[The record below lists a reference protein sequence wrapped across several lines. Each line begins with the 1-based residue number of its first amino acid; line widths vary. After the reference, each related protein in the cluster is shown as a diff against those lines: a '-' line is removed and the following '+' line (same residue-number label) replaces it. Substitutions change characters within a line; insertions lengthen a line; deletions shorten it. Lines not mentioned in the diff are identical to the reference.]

1 MSIRFLISCL
11 ALGLLAAGGCAEWP
25 KVVTDFDSSA
35 EFSAFRTFAFSGITD
50 RGKEVGPSD
59 NSPLRGRIKE
69 MVVEQLAAKGLRQVG
84 VEDRPDLLVHIFF
97 GVKDKQHVQS
107 TGMTPGLYGPGYGW
121 GPGYYGR
128 GAGYNGMGPG
138 YYGRQVEAYEY
149 HDGEWDRVNSNRVTT
164 YEERV
169 GTLIVDLAAPSKKEL
184 VWRSVIKAALGDN
197 LEENFQMANKGVA
210 KAFKDYPPGK

>member
-1 MSIRFLISCL
+1 LKLQQLIEITAARVL
-11 ALGLLAAGGCAEWP
+11 ALGLLAAGGCAGP
-25 KVVTDFDSSA
+25 KVITDFDPSV
-35 EFSAFRTFAFSGITD
+35 EFSAFRTFAFSGLMD
-50 RGKEVGPSD
+50 RGREIGVSD
-59 NSPLRGRIKE
+59 NSPLRRRIIE
-69 MVVEQLAAKGLRQVG
+69 MVDEQLAAKGLRQVSL
-84 VEDRPDLLVHIFF
+84 EDRPDLLVHIFF

-121 GPGYYGR
+121 GPGYY
-128 GAGYNGMGPG
+128 GMGPG

-169 GTLIVDLAAPSKKEL
+169 GTLIVDLAASSKKEL
-184 VWRSVIKAALGDN
+184 VWRAVIKAALGDN

-210 KAFKDYPPGK
+210 KAFEDYPPVGRKK